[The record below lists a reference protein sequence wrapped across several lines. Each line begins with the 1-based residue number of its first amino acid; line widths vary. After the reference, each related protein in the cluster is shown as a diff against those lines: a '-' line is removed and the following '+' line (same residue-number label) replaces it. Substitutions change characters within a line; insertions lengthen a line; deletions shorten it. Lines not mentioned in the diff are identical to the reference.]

1 MPVTTVALVRA
12 SATIALV
19 RASNTIALV
28 RASTTVALVRA
39 SATIAPVR
47 GCYRN
52 ILRRA
57 GRRITATRMNQI
69 APGQP
74 QRPDEPAPDLAH
86 AVRLLKNASVLVVGD
101 VMLDQST
108 FGDIRRIS
116 VEAPVPILTIEREEA
131 RPGGAGNVVRNLTAL
146 GAATAF
152 ISVVGD
158 DQAGSDL
165 TGLIGGQLNVEPWLL
180 VQGGR
185 TTTQKTRF
193 IARGQQLMRA
203 DREQT
208 DPIHPKLAER
218 LVRITQ
224 DAMAATTVTVLSDY
238 GKGVLSGDTPRQIVE
253 AARRLGRRL
262 IVDPRGT
269 DFERYAGADIVM
281 PNRPEL
287 AAAIGMPT
295 ATDAD
300 IIAAATAL
308 REKYGFGAVVVTR
321 GNDGMTLVRGGG
333 ADNLHFPAEAA
344 DVHDTSGAGDT
355 ALAALAAG
363 VAVGLDLPVAVRL
376 ANLAAGISVGKV
388 GTAVALESDLLAA
401 LTPQRSA
408 LRKIVSAESA
418 VEQAERWRHKG
429 WRVGFT
435 NGCFDLLHPGHVHLL
450 ERARAGCDRLIV
462 GLNSDASA
470 RRLKGPPHP
479 VQPEAAR
486 AAVLA
491 SLASVDL
498 VCVFEEDTPE
508 SLIRGVRPDV
518 LVKGANY
525 AKDAVVG
532 AELLGAWGGEV
543 LLADLLPGH
552 STTATLARIR
562 A

>member
-1 MPVTTVALVRA
+1 MGINPYCNKNVLR
-12 SATIALV
+12 
-19 RASNTIALV
+19 R
-28 RASTTVALVRA
+28 
-39 SATIAPVR
+39 PVR
-47 GCYRN
+47 RFTPA
-52 ILRRA
+52 L
-57 GRRITATRMNQI
+57 MNQI
-69 APGQP
+69 TPGQP
-74 QRPDEPAPDLAH
+74 QRPDEPAPDLAD
-86 AVRLLKNASVLVVGD
+86 AVRRLKTASVLVVGD
-101 VMLDQST
+101 AMLDQTT
-108 FGDIRRIS
+108 FGEVHRVS

-158 DQAGSDL
+158 DQAGSEL

-185 TTTQKTRF
+185 TTTRKTRF

-208 DPIHPKLAER
+208 DPIHPKLADR
-218 LVRITQ
+218 LVRITM

-238 GKGVLSGDTPRQIVE
+238 GKGVLSGDTPGPIVE
-253 AARRLGRRL
+253 AAHKLGRKL
-262 IVDPRGT
+262 IVDPHGT
-269 DFERYAGADIVM
+269 DFSRYAGADIVM

-287 AAAIGMPT
+287 AAASGMPT
-295 ATDAD
+295 GTEAEIA
-300 IIAAATAL
+300 AAATAL
-308 REKYGFGAVVVTR
+308 RERFGFGAVVVTR
-321 GNDGMTLVRGGG
+321 GNDGMTLVDATGC
-333 ADNLHFPAEAA
+333 LHFPAEAA

-355 ALAALAAG
+355 ALAALAAS

-401 LTPQRSA
+401 LTPQHSA
-408 LRKIVSAESA
+408 LRKIVSADS
-418 VEQAERWRHKG
+418 VIEQAERWRHKG

-450 ERARAGCDRLIV
+450 EQARAGCDRLIV
-462 GLNSDASA
+462 ALNSDTSA

-479 VQPEAAR
+479 IQPEAAR

-498 VCVFEEDTPE
+498 VCVFEDDTPE
-508 SLIRGVRPDV
+508 TLIKGVRPDV

-525 AKDAVVG
+525 AADNVVG
-532 AELLGAWGGEV
+532 AELLQGWGGHI

-562 A
+562 E